1 MERRLVTVRESGN
14 GYVCT
19 LEVYNGDEIVAKKEM
34 LVVGSDMGCLGEAV
48 VELFKHRI
56 RDRKKKKAEVSF
68 LLGCYH
74 GKVASECSICSPRAS
89 RGIMDPPEEGK
100 I

>member
-19 LEVYNGDEIVAKKEM
+19 LEIPGQPGTPEMILVKEM
-34 LVVGSDMGCLGEAV
+34 LVVGSDMACLGEAV

-56 RDRKKKKAEVSF
+56 RDRRKKKAVEGAR
-68 LLGCYH
+68 LIP
-74 GKVASECSICSPRAS
+74 A
-89 RGIMDPPEEGK
+89 EEGEL
-100 I
+100 